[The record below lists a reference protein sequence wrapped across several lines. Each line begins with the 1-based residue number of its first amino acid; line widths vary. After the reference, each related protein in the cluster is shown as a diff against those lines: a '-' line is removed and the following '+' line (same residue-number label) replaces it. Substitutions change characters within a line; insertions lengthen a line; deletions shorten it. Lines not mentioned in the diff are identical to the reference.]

1 MSLFFIFK
9 EVNTIKQI
17 SVLELFGGIGAIR
30 KALINQEI
38 PYKIIGYIENDKNCV
53 KSYNQLYGEDYKPQS
68 VTDYHPPDGKI
79 DILMHGSPCQD
90 FSRIGMKQG
99 GKVGSGTRSSLL
111 FETIRII
118 KEMKEKPTWVIW
130 ENVKGVLD
138 RNMRD
143 SFFYYLKELEELGYQ
158 NKFEILNA
166 MDFGVAQKRERIFV
180 VSCLKGNTFSFDNLE
195 KQQPPSIKEILE
207 TEVSKKYLVYQPS
220 MLKLMDINNDYRRD
234 FKARVQIIGDF
245 AYTISTKQMRIPNAG
260 LIDLGNGKYR
270 YLTERECFLLM
281 GFSEEDFRR
290 LREIYP
296 EKEKT
301 TSSILYKQAGNSIVV
316 PVLESILK
324 EITKGEEDESIKQ
337 D

>member
-17 SVLELFGGIGAIR
+17 SVLEIFGGIGAIR
-30 KALINQEI
+30 KSIINQEI
-38 PYKIIGYIENDKNCV
+38 PYKVIDYIENDKNCV

-68 VTDYHPPDGKI
+68 VTDYHPPDIKI
-79 DILMHGSPCQD
+79 DVLMHGSPCQD

-99 GKVGSGTRSSLL
+99 GEVGSGTRSSLL

-118 KEMKEKPTWVIW
+118 KETKEKPIWVIW

-166 MDFGVAQKRERIFV
+166 MDFGVAQKRERVFV

-195 KQQPPSIKEILE
+195 KQKPPSIKEILE
-207 TEVSKKYLVYQPS
+207 TEVSKKYLVHQPS
-220 MLKLMDINNDYRRD
+220 MLKLMDTNNDYRRD
-234 FKARVQIIGDF
+234 FKARVQIIDDF

-260 LIDLGNGKYR
+260 LVDLGNGKYR

-281 GFSEEDFRR
+281 GFSKEDFKR

-324 EITKGEEDESIKQ
+324 EITKGEEDESIK
-337 D
+337 

>member
-1 MSLFFIFK
+1 M
-9 EVNTIKQI
+9 IKI
-17 SVLELFGGIGAIR
+17 LELFGGIGSPR
-30 KALINQEI
+30 KALINLGI
-38 PYKIIGYIENDKNCV
+38 PYKVIDYIENDKNCV

-68 VTDYHPPDGKI
+68 VTDYHPPDIKI
-79 DILMHGSPCQD
+79 DVLMHGSPCQD

-99 GKVGSGTRSSLL
+99 GEVGSGTRSSLL

-130 ENVKGVLD
+130 ENVRGVLD

-180 VSCLKGNTFSFDNLE
+180 VSCLEGNTFSFENLE
-195 KQQPPSIKEILE
+195 RRQAHSIKKILE
-207 TEVSKKYLVYQPS
+207 TEVSKKYLVHQPS
-220 MLKLMDINNDYRRD
+220 MLKLMDTNNDYRRD
-234 FKARVQIIGDF
+234 FKARVQIIDDF

-260 LIDLGNGKYR
+260 LVDLGNGKYR

-281 GFSEEDFRR
+281 GFSEEDFKR

-316 PVLESILK
+316 QVLEAIFRELLGVDK
-324 EITKGEEDESIKQ
+324 CEN
-337 D
+337 

>member
-1 MSLFFIFK
+1 MK
-9 EVNTIKQI
+9 AIKQI

-38 PYKIIGYIENDKNCV
+38 PYKVIDYIENDKNCV

-68 VTDYHPPDGKI
+68 VTDYHPPDEKI

-99 GKVGSGTRSSLL
+99 GEVGSGTRSSLL
-111 FETIRII
+111 FETIRIL
-118 KEMKEKPTWVIW
+118 KEMKEKPKWVIW

-166 MDFGVAQKRERIFV
+166 IDFGIAQKRERIFV
-180 VSCLKGNTFSFDNLE
+180 VSGLKDNMFQFENLE
-195 KQQPPSIKEILE
+195 KWQAPSIKEILE
-207 TEVSKKYLVYQPS
+207 TDVSEKYLVHQPS
-220 MLKLMDINNDYRRD
+220 MLKLMDTNNDYRRD

-260 LIDLGNGKYR
+260 LVDLENGKYR
-270 YLTERECFLLM
+270 YLTEKECFLLM
-281 GFSEEDFRR
+281 GFNDEDFKR
-290 LREIYP
+290 LRKIYP
-296 EKEKT
+296 EKEKI

-324 EITKGEEDESIKQ
+324 EIIKGEENEGTKQ

>member
-30 KALINQEI
+30 KAIINQEI
-38 PYKIIGYIENDKNCV
+38 PYKVIDYIENDKNCV

-68 VTDYHPPDGKI
+68 VTDYHPPDIKI
-79 DILMHGSPCQD
+79 DVLMHGSPCQD

-99 GKVGSGTRSSLL
+99 GEVGSGTRSSLL

-130 ENVKGVLD
+130 ENVRGVLD

-180 VSCLKGNTFSFDNLE
+180 VSCLEGNTFSFENLE
-195 KQQPPSIKEILE
+195 RRQAHSIKKILE
-207 TEVSKKYLVYQPS
+207 TEVSKKYLVHQPS
-220 MLKLMDINNDYRRD
+220 MLKLMDTNNDYRRD
-234 FKARVQIIGDF
+234 FKARVQIIDDF

-260 LIDLGNGKYR
+260 LVDLGNGKYR

-281 GFSEEDFRR
+281 GFSKEDFKR

-296 EKEKT
+296 ENEKT

>member
-1 MSLFFIFK
+1 
-9 EVNTIKQI
+9 
-17 SVLELFGGIGAIR
+17 
-30 KALINQEI
+30 
-38 PYKIIGYIENDKNCV
+38 
-53 KSYNQLYGEDYKPQS
+53 
-68 VTDYHPPDGKI
+68 
-79 DILMHGSPCQD
+79 MHGSPCQD

-234 FKARVQIIGDF
+234 FKARVQIIDDF

-260 LIDLGNGKYR
+260 LVDLGNGKYR